1 MNNQDYILTISDL
14 KTQFKVGKRVVKA
27 VDGVTLNVRRGK
39 TLGLLVKVDVVK
51 V

>member
-27 VDGVTLNVRRGK
+27 VDGVTLNV
-39 TLGLLVKVDVVK
+39 VVENIGPCW
-51 V
+51 